1 MTTSVPGTGV
11 CEILEWDSAFFGRR
25 LARYRRS
32 RCLPEDAAAI
42 AAECEQHGIDGVYI
56 LVEASDT
63 ESIITLQ
70 HTSAYFADVRVT
82 FGTGIGRT
90 MSDAAPDRDVRVRS
104 ASSADVPN
112 LARIASVSH
121 RDTRFHADRHFDS
134 ARCDRLYEVWIEN
147 SCAGYADAVLVAEGD
162 TGRPA
167 GYVTCH
173 KSDAESRGHIGLFA
187 VSEEAQGRG
196 VGKALMRAAFAW
208 FATNEVSAMSVATQ
222 LRNGRALRFYGRSG
236 LLISRAELWFHLWP
250 GDARA

>member
-1 MTTSVPGTGV
+1 MTTSGSGTRA
-11 CEILEWDSAFFGRR
+11 CEILAWDSDFFGRR

-42 AAECEQHGIDGVYI
+42 AAECERQTIEGVYI
-56 LVEASDT
+56 LVEAADT
-63 ESIITLQ
+63 ESIIALQ
-70 HTSAYFADVRVT
+70 QTPALLADVRVT
-82 FGTGIGRT
+82 FGTEIGRT
-90 MSDAAPDRDVRVRS
+90 VLEVAPDRDVHVRP
-104 ASSADVPN
+104 AAGADVPA

-121 RDTRFHADRHFDS
+121 RDTRFYADRHFDS

-162 TGRPA
+162 AGRPA

-173 KSDAESRGHIGLFA
+173 KSDAKTRGHIGLFA

-196 VGKALMRAAFAW
+196 VGKALMRAALAW
-208 FATNEVSAMSVATQ
+208 FATNGVSTMSVATQ
-222 LRNGRALRFYGRSG
+222 LRNVRALRFYGRCG

-250 GDARA
+250 GDVRA